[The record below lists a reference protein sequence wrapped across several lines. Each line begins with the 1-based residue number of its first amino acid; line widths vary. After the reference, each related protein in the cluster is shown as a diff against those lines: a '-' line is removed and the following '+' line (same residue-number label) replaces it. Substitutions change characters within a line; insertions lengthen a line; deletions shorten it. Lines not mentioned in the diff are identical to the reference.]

1 MLAGTAVYV
10 YAGSSVPN
18 LQTLADNGIN
28 AVFSP
33 SQLTQIIVAFVLLG
47 VFPLVVRYLMKL
59 FAQSKPKSVSEAP
72 DR

>member
-1 MLAGTAVYV
+1 MRSKT

-33 SQLTQIIVAFVLLG
+33 SQLTQIVVAFVLLG
-47 VFPLVVRYLMKL
+47 VFPLVVRYVMKL
-59 FAQSKPKSVSEAP
+59 FAQSKPKPVPAAP